1 MAQWRPA
8 RQQGAK
14 RLPERKTMDFSNLT
28 GGRPSR
34 PAASQGLTLDLNK
47 GVTLDL
53 VKEAGGNLHQVD
65 VGLAW
70 DPAVSGKDVDLDLS
84 AFFLHHGRVQSLD
97 DILYYKADP
106 SMRCFQYAQ
115 YSGDSRDG
123 SEADGDDPDE
133 FIKVDLDRIPADIDS
148 IVFVVTIYDAVRN
161 NQTFGVVRSLVKIED
176 GMRGKNLA
184 TYRLNTDNSV
194 DTAFIIGELVRT
206 RGGWSFKGIADGRDG
221 DLNDLLRLYS

>member
-1 MAQWRPA
+1 MN
-8 RQQGAK
+8 
-14 RLPERKTMDFSNLT
+14 FSNLT
-28 GGRPSR
+28 NSKKRNTEIVS
-34 PAASQGLTLDLNK
+34 SGLSLDLNK

-53 VKEAGGNLHQVD
+53 VKEDGANLHRVN

-70 DPAVSGKDVDLDLS
+70 DPVLSGKDVDLDLS

-97 DILYYKADP
+97 DVMYYKANP
-106 SMRCFQYAQ
+106 AMKCFQYAE

-133 FIKVDLDRIPADIDS
+133 FIKVNLDSIPADIDS
-148 IVFVVTIYDAVRN
+148 VVFVVTIYNAVVN

-176 GMRGKNLA
+176 GFKGKNLA

-194 DTAFIIGELVRT
+194 DTAFIIGKLIRSGT
-206 RGGWSFKGIADGRDG
+206 GWSFKGIAEGRDG
-221 DLNDLLRLYS
+221 DLNDLLRLYC